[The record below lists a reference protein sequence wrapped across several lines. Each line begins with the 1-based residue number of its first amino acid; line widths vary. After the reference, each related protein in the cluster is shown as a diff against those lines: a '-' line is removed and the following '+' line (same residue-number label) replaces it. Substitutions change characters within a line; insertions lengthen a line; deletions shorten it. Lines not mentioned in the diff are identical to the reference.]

1 MKLIIVSG
9 TSGAGKSIALQA
21 LEDLGLYCI
30 DNLPIAML
38 PVFARQMVSPAQQ
51 VYDYAAV
58 GIDARTLGGD
68 FSQVQEMLDDIR
80 KMGIEHEIIF
90 LDADESTLLKRFSE
104 TRRRHPLTGVDVPLF
119 EAIQAERVLLSSL
132 SSTANWHIDTGMT
145 NVHQL
150 RELISERLRH
160 QKSQALSILFLSFGY
175 KNGMPADADIIFD
188 VRCLPNPHWD
198 PQLRDQTGHD
208 QDVIHFLESQ
218 ILVQDMLDDL
228 GTYLTKWLPHYQA
241 QNRSYMTIA
250 IGCTGGQH
258 RSVYCVEKMAKILR
272 KKHSDLVVR
281 HRELS

>member
-38 PVFARQMVSPAQQ
+38 PVFARQMVNPAQL

-68 FSQVQEMLDDIR
+68 LSQIQDMLDAIK
-80 KMGIEHEIIF
+80 KMGIEHEMIF

-104 TRRRHPLTGVDVPLF
+104 TRRRHPLTGTDVPLF
-119 EAIQAERVLLSSL
+119 EAIQAERKLLSPL
-132 SSTANWHIDTGMT
+132 SSNADWHIDTGRT

-150 RELISERLRH
+150 RELIVERLRNN
-160 QKSQALSILFLSFGY
+160 KTQALSILFLSFGF
-175 KNGMPADADIIFD
+175 KNGLPMDADIVFD

-198 PQLRDQTGHD
+198 PQLRKQTGRN
-208 QDVIHFLESQ
+208 QDVVYFLDSQ
-218 ILVQDMLDDL
+218 ALVQSMLDDMN
-228 GTYLTKWLPHYQA
+228 TYLTKWLPHYKA

-258 RSVYCVEKMAKILR
+258 RSVYCVEKMAQIFR
-272 KKHSDLVVR
+272 RNHSKLVVR

>member
-38 PVFARQMVSPAQQ
+38 PVFAKQMVNPAQL

-68 FSQVQEMLDDIR
+68 LSQIQDMLDAI
-80 KMGIEHEIIF
+80 KEMGIAHEIIF
-90 LDADESTLLKRFSE
+90 LDANESTLLKRFSE
-104 TRRRHPLTGVDVPLF
+104 TRRRHPLTRTDIPLF
-119 EAIQAERVLLSSL
+119 EAIRTERKLLSPL
-132 SSTANWHIDTGMT
+132 SSNAGWHIDTSMT

-150 RELISERLRH
+150 RELIVERL
-160 QKSQALSILFLSFGY
+160 KNNKTQALSILFLSFGF
-175 KNGMPADADIIFD
+175 KNGLPTDADIVFD

-198 PQLRDQTGHD
+198 PQLRDQTGCD
-208 QDVIHFLESQ
+208 QDVVYFLESQ
-218 ILVQDMLDDL
+218 VLVQNMLDDMN
-228 GTYLTKWLPHYQA
+228 TYLTKWLPHYQA

-258 RSVYCVEKMAKILR
+258 RSVYCVEKMAQLFR
-272 KKHSDLVVR
+272 NNHGDLVVR

>member
-38 PVFARQMVSPAQQ
+38 PVFARQMVNPAQL

-68 FSQVQEMLDDIR
+68 LSQIQDMLDAVK
-80 KMGIEHEIIF
+80 KMGIEHEMIF
-90 LDADESTLLKRFSE
+90 LDADESTLIKRFSE
-104 TRRRHPLTGVDVPLF
+104 TRRRHPLTGTDVPLF
-119 EAIQAERVLLSSL
+119 EAIHAERKLLSPL
-132 SSTANWHIDTGMT
+132 SNNADWHIDTSRT

-150 RELISERLRH
+150 RELIVERLRNN
-160 QKSQALSILFLSFGY
+160 KTQALSILFLSFGF
-175 KNGMPADADIIFD
+175 KNGLPTDADIVFD

-198 PQLRDQTGHD
+198 PQLRKQTGCD
-208 QDVIHFLESQ
+208 QDVVYFLESQ
-218 ILVQDMLDDL
+218 VLVQNMLDDMS
-228 GTYLTKWLPHYQA
+228 TYLTKWLPHYQA

-258 RSVYCVEKMAKILR
+258 RSVYCVEKMAQIFR
-272 KKHSDLVVR
+272 SDHSKLVVR

>member
-68 FSQVQEMLDDIR
+68 FSQIQDMLDAIK

-90 LDADESTLLKRFSE
+90 LDAEESILLKRFNE

-119 EAIQAERVLLSSL
+119 EAIRAERVLLSSL

-198 PQLRDQTGHD
+198 PQLRDQTGRD

-228 GTYLTKWLPHYQA
+228 GAYLAKWLPHYQA

-258 RSVYCVEKMAKILR
+258 RSVYCVEKMAQIFR
-272 KKHSDLVVR
+272 KKHNDLVVR